1 MKKQMKH
8 SLRNLILSLALVLA
22 LAACGGRGNA
32 EPTEDPNAAVTHVV
46 ETAMAA
52 ITQTAAVQSPTPSST
67 PTPEATNT
75 PTASPTA
82 QISPTI
88 PSIPTSTSVFTQPGG
103 TTSSCDIGNF
113 VKDVTIPDGT
123 AVAAG
128 SKFTKTWEIKNG
140 GTCTWNKDY
149 VVIFYGGEQMA
160 EKTSYPLTTKDIE
173 PGQSVQISIEMT
185 APSKT
190 GSYTSYWILRNDA
203 GQNFFV
209 DGGSFY
215 VQVAVGGTATPG
227 PSATPGNSAPSVV
240 IQANT
245 ATSITAGGTV
255 NFTGIATDPEDG
267 TISSSI
273 KWFIGSTEQTEVG
286 GNPTLTFST
295 AGTYTV
301 TAKVTDSGGK
311 TSPSSNSITVTV
323 TE

>member
-1 MKKQMKH
+1 MKKQQKQ

-75 PTASPTA
+75 PTPSPTA
-82 QISPTI
+82 QLSPTI

-140 GTCTWNKDY
+140 GTCTWNEDY

-173 PGQSVQISIEMT
+173 PGQSVQISIDMT

-190 GSYTSYWILRNDA
+190 GSFTSYWILRNDA

-215 VQVAVGGTATPG
+215 VQISVGGTATPG
-227 PSATPGNSAPSVV
+227 PSATTDPNQAPSVT
-240 IQANT
+240 ISANT
-245 ATSITAGGTV
+245 TTSITVGGTV
-255 NFTGIATDPEDG
+255 EFTGIASDPEDG
-267 TISSSI
+267 NLTSSI
-273 KWFIGSTEQTEVG
+273 KWFIGSTEQTSVG
-286 GNPTLTFST
+286 GSATLTFNS
-295 AGTYTV
+295 AGTFTV
-301 TAKVTDSGGK
+301 TAKVTDPDGK
-311 TSPSSNSITVTV
+311 TSTSNSISVTV

>member
-227 PSATPGNSAPSVV
+227 PSATPDNNAAPTVQ
-240 IQANT
+240 INT
-245 ATSITAGGTV
+245 PVPDPPYTPSTQITLS
-255 NFTGIATDPEDG
+255 GIANDAEDG
-267 TISSSI
+267 TDFTTQITWTSNI
-273 KWFIGSTEQTEVG
+273 DGQLAIGKSVNIFLSE
-286 GNPTLTFST
+286 GNH
-295 AGTYTV
+295 V
-301 TAKVTDSGGK
+301 ITAKVTDSKGK
-311 TSPSSNSITVTV
+311 PGTATINITVGP
-323 TE
+323 